1 MDDGGVEKA
10 SLFPEE
16 EPINQLQEAH
26 PRYQGFSFSLVESR

>member
-16 EPINQLQEAH
+16 EPIYQLQEAH
-26 PRYQGFSFSLVESR
+26 PQYQGFSFSLAES